1 MEIPHEVEEL
11 ILAFVGLKRKKR
23 CLAQTKTGK
32 ICKRKTGNKHILCAQ
47 HMKQVQNSE
56 LKSGISPMFVSLCL
70 QVSQAM
76 KNANHY
82 QWIKKYR
89 KRKKGKTYHPSLDPY
104 NYWTA
109 LPPHAAPFNFV
120 VSSHS

>member
-11 ILAFVGLKRKKR
+11 ILSFVGLKRKKR
-23 CLAQTKTGK
+23 CLAQTKSGK

-47 HMKQVQNSE
+47 HMKLVQNKQ
-56 LKSGISPMFVSLCL
+56 LNTGISPMFINLCL

-76 KNANHY
+76 KNANYY

-89 KRKKGKTYHPSLDPY
+89 KRTKGKTYHSSLGHYQYWHELQDFDPI
-104 NYWTA
+104 NY
-109 LPPHAAPFNFV
+109 V
-120 VSSHS
+120 VSSHT